1 VLPAQ
6 RGWILGTRLHH
17 ALAVPRRLFSALAL
31 VALVALLV
39 GLAACGDDS
48 STSSRPVPTP
58 EDLASASV
66 TGTWAVTLTVDTQ
79 TPPVLDNSVEKG
91 ATVTRQYVFAGG
103 CNVDTVDCEVQRQS
117 SAGQSNE
124 VWTRAGATL
133 SYHNEG
139 TVALPCTIDGADTSV
154 DHTARVTFT
163 LEITD
168 AVQVGE
174 TWTATELA
182 YKRTAEL
189 APSAAAA
196 AKGCPTGTQTESG
209 TGVPAD
215 TGTETTGV
223 TETTGGTVTTVGSST
238 TGP

>member
-1 VLPAQ
+1 M
-6 RGWILGTRLHH
+6 GLHH
-17 ALAVPRRLFSALAL
+17 ALAVPRLLVSTLALLAL
-31 VALVALLV
+31 VVLLV

-48 STSSRPVPTP
+48 STSSSPAPTP
-58 EDLASASV
+58 DDLASASV
-66 TGTWAVTLTVDTQ
+66 TGTWVVTLTVDTQ
-79 TPPVLDNSVEKG
+79 TPPVLDDSVKKG
-91 ATVTRQYVFAGG
+91 DTVTRQYVFAGG

-124 VWTRAGATL
+124 VWTRTGATL
-133 SYHNEG
+133 TYHNEA
-139 TVALPCTIDGADTSV
+139 TVPLTCAIDGADTSV

-174 TWTATELA
+174 AWTATELA

-189 APSAAAA
+189 EPSAAAA

-209 TGVPAD
+209 TGVPAE
-215 TGTETTGV
+215 TSTETT